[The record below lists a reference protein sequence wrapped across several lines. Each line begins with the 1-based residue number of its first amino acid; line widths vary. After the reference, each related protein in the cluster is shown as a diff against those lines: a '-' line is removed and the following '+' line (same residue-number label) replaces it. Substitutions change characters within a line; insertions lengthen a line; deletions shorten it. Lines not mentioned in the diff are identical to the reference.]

1 MSGYPAGFG
10 GADQASADRPG
21 GSEIRIGSGAG
32 LISLR
37 GFATTVN
44 NADPD
49 KKTAPRAGAPT
60 SPCFNSASSTMIW
73 LRSERMGSNLAAQA
87 AAA

>member
-37 GFATTVN
+37 TIAHHRPKTVTKPLPG
-44 NADPD
+44 ASAGY
-49 KKTAPRAGAPT
+49 APERR
-60 SPCFNSASSTMIW
+60 SQREL
-73 LRSERMGSNLAAQA
+73 LRPL
-87 AAA
+87 

>member
-1 MSGYPAGFG
+1 MSGYLAGFG
-10 GADQASADRPG
+10 GPDQASADRPG
-21 GSEIRIGSGAG
+21 GSEIRIGS
-32 LISLR
+32 
-37 GFATTVN
+37 VN
-44 NADPD
+44 NADAD

-73 LRSERMGSNLAAQA
+73 LRSGRMGSNLAAQA